1 MDKYTL
7 RNAGLKEDE
16 IIKIMETPTIVE
28 KQKMLKKIRCRLVND
43 IHKEQ
48 QKLDSLDYILYQLQN
63 GGNDN
68 DF

>member
-1 MDKYTL
+1 MDKHTF
-7 RNAGLKEDE
+7 RNAGLTEDE
-16 IIKIMETPTIVE
+16 IIRIMEISTMVE
-28 KQKMLKKIRCRLVND
+28 KQKMLKKIRCRLVKE